1 MLNYQR
7 VFQSWSTTKTIKH
20 VLTND
25 LATKN
30 QIHISSM
37 EQGRNMGLRYQTNQS
52 GLRCSTMEHVI
63 FAYLGYVVLAST
75 CHVVVSTCNSMWN
88 RLCFFLYPHASIHIT
103 ILRLKMVSNI
113 ETPTN
118 WVETPDPNL
127 APAYFKAHD
136 ALHFPNS
143 QTELRWGFGQG
154 STISAAICSAW

>member
-25 LATKN
+25 IARKKSNTHF
-30 QIHISSM
+30 IHGTRAQHGI
-37 EQGRNMGLRYQTNQS
+37 EVCGT
-52 GLRCSTMEHVI
+52 
-63 FAYLGYVVLAST
+63 GYV
-75 CHVVVSTCNSMWN
+75 
-88 RLCFFLYPHASIHIT
+88 FLYPHASIHIT
-103 ILRLKMVSNI
+103 DKGRLKMVSNI

-127 APAYFKAHD
+127 APAYFKADD

-154 STISAAICSAW
+154 STISAAICRALIARNIGGFTHQNMGFHFLTTKDMGIYCW